1 MLLLQAQRTATLN
14 MLQYEDE
21 HNNIAEVTQFLSTL
35 LVLCE
40 PQMIPA
46 DIRAPLLEKLKG
58 WRAQYRGKF
67 AQETAE
73 RCIHMIEPSVSCVLL
88 TYRVTLLCH

>member
-1 MLLLQAQRTATLN
+1 MLLLQAQRTASQN
-14 MLQYEDE
+14 MLRYEDE

-35 LVLCE
+35 LVLCD
-40 PQMIPA
+40 PQTIPA
-46 DIRAPLLEKLKG
+46 DVRGPLLEKLKG

-73 RCIHMIEPSVSCVLL
+73 RCIHMIEPSVS
-88 TYRVTLLCH
+88 